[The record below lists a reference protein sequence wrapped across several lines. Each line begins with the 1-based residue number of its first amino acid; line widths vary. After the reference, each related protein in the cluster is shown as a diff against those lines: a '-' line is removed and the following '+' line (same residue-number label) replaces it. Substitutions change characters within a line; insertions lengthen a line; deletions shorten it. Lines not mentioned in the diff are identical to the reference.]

1 MGVRIALDATYA
13 AQAQPTGVSIYSR
26 RLLDGL
32 AQSYPDD
39 TYLHCFRWKA
49 FFRRSAGGVAA
60 ARGAAEGAAN
70 VKRRM
75 LAPPLPM
82 VGAEVFH
89 ALNQRVD
96 SRGARRVVSTFHDL
110 FVMTAEYSTPEFRR
124 RFAEQARLAAARSDL
139 IIAVS
144 AFTAGQVEDLLGVSR
159 RRIRVI
165 GHGADLPALDETRR
179 DPVVLSVGVL
189 QKRKNTLRLI
199 EAFERMPTHWR
210 LKFAG
215 TCSGY
220 GAEEIREYLARSPAR
235 ERVEILGYVDDE
247 TLAELYRRASIFAF
261 PSMDEGFGIPVLEAM
276 AHGVPV
282 VTSRTSS
289 LPEVAGDA
297 AVLVDPSRTDEIA
310 GALVRLA
317 EDGELRGTL
326 ARRGRARAAAF
337 PWQRAVDAT
346 HRVYEELR

>member
-1 MGVRIALDATYA
+1 MRIALDATYA

-26 RLLDGL
+26 RILDGL
-32 AQSYPDD
+32 AQSFPEDV
-39 TYLHCFRWKA
+39 YLHCLRPKA
-49 FFRRSAGGVAA
+49 FFRRSGRGVP
-60 ARGAAEGAAN
+60 ARGPVN
-70 VKRRM
+70 VKRKILM
-75 LAPPLPM
+75 PPLPIY
-82 VGAEVFH
+82 GAEMFH

-96 SRGARRVVSTFHDL
+96 SRPARRVVSTFHDL

-124 RFAEQARLAAARSDL
+124 RFTEQARLAAARSDL

-144 AFTAGQVEDLLGVSR
+144 AFTASQVKNLLGVESG
-159 RRIRVI
+159 RIRVI
-165 GHGADLPALDETRR
+165 GHGADLAAPDDTRR
-179 DPVVLSVGVL
+179 EAMVLSVGVL

-199 EAFERMPTHWR
+199 QAFESMPRDWR

-220 GAEEIREYLARSPAR
+220 GAEEIREYLARSTAR
-235 ERVEILGYVDDE
+235 ERVEILGYVDDV
-247 TLAELYRRASIFAF
+247 TLADLYRRASIFAF

-289 LPEVAGDA
+289 LPEVAGEA
-297 AVLVDPSRTDEIA
+297 ALLVDPLRTDEIA
-310 GALVRLA
+310 GALLRLA
-317 EDGELRGTL
+317 EDSELREAL
-326 ARRGRARAAAF
+326 AKRGRERAAEF